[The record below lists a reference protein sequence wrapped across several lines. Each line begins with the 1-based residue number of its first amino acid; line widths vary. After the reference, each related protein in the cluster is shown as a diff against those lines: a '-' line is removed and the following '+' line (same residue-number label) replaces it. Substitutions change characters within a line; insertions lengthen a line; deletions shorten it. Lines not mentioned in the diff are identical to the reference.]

1 MGNRR
6 SGLLVEIWGGHWRS
20 SPERLAAH
28 GSTCIRRAPQAV
40 EVIGAQLSLGACAWL
55 QYRNSLREVR
65 SLVSPAVSVD
75 FSLAVTTILT
85 R

>member
-1 MGNRR
+1 MGNQR
-6 SGLLVEIWGGHWRS
+6 SGQVVEIWGGHWRS

-28 GSTCIRRAPQAV
+28 GSTLRIRGAPQAV

-65 SLVSPAVSVD
+65 SLV
-75 FSLAVTTILT
+75 
-85 R
+85 